1 MWGDRPI
8 FCVRPFCHLISC
20 NCCLSN
26 SQQPFDLFIQSAT
39 MPCKV
44 KRRKKICRHRRSPTY
59 TTNRHKEQ
67 AQSSTKAEKS
77 GDSHKTLSDS
87 PDDEA
92 PSTDNMGSQRSQE
105 ENSEA
110 TSQVESTEEYSSQE
124 DTPISEASRSTIR
137 LEMMRCQL
145 NFWEQQRRKWSSKRH
160 SRGTNWECYKRRRK
174 SRRFIPL
181 PKTKHIPMK
190 VLPEEPAT
198 NSHEKIATDEQPSIS
213 NSLQHQRTKPPDAA
227 PRNTR
232 GQLSESPSI
241 PSEHLTEYP
250 ANHPVS
256 QTAEPPSLKPDS
268 PSPIEIT
275 THPSPAAWTLLA
287 RLPADHTN
295 LLDYLIEK
303 LSQQP
308 EITEVTKE
316 ETIGGSW
323 IQTSIRIKG
332 SIQALYAAHADLE
345 TSGQQDVT
353 WEEHPPS
360 LAGAT
365 NSNRWQT
372 THWETAK
379 TYSPHP
385 GTPEPSKRDKKAG
398 EKPNQRYNMMEPE

>member
-1 MWGDRPI
+1 M
-8 FCVRPFCHLISC
+8 RPFCHLISC

-67 AQSSTKAEKS
+67 AQSSSKAGKS
-77 GDSHKTLSDS
+77 CDSHKTLSDS

-145 NFWEQQRRKWSSKRH
+145 NFWEQQRRKCSSKRH
-160 SRGTNWECYKRRRK
+160 NRGTNWECYKRRRK

-227 PRNTR
+227 PRSTR
-232 GQLSESPSI
+232 GQLSAQAYKREFIDWAESWRKQYIQMHPNRNLSPYTLDESPSI

-250 ANHPVS
+250 VNHPVS
-256 QTAEPPSLKPDS
+256 QTAEPP
-268 PSPIEIT
+268 
-275 THPSPAAWTLLA
+275 
-287 RLPADHTN
+287 
-295 LLDYLIEK
+295 
-303 LSQQP
+303 
-308 EITEVTKE
+308 
-316 ETIGGSW
+316 
-323 IQTSIRIKG
+323 
-332 SIQALYAAHADLE
+332 
-345 TSGQQDVT
+345 
-353 WEEHPPS
+353 
-360 LAGAT
+360 
-365 NSNRWQT
+365 
-372 THWETAK
+372 
-379 TYSPHP
+379 
-385 GTPEPSKRDKKAG
+385 
-398 EKPNQRYNMMEPE
+398 